1 MDMIVPLFP
10 LPNAVLFPKTPMPL
24 FIFEERYR
32 TMIREVI
39 AGSGELVIALMRE
52 GMGLRQTGI
61 SAVHSVACL
70 GKIENCEELEG
81 GKYNIVVV
89 GVRRVR
95 LIRIVDN
102 SPYRLAEVEILEDV
116 EEVQSSEEIVR
127 RQNHLGGLFS
137 EFTELAAGIQP
148 QAMDLMPQLDFESL
162 VNMVAMTLNLPIE
175 QKQAL
180 LEMDA
185 PSLRCDMLIPILKQQ
200 LETLV
205 IVRRYEHIKPEN
217 PGLN

>member
-1 MDMIVPLFP
+1 MV
-10 LPNAVLFPKTPMPL
+10 
-24 FIFEERYR
+24 
-32 TMIREVI
+32 REVI

-52 GMGLRQTGI
+52 GLELRQTGI

-70 GKIENCEELEG
+70 GKIETCEELQD
-81 GKYNIVVV
+81 GKYNIVVL
-89 GVRRVR
+89 GVQRVR
-95 LIRIVDN
+95 LMRVVEN
-102 SPYRLAEVEILEDV
+102 SPYRLVEVEVLEDV
-116 EEVQSSEEIVR
+116 EDTELTEEKVR
-127 RQNHLGGLFS
+127 RRKHLGKLFS
-137 EFTELAAGIQP
+137 EFTELAAGMRT
-148 QAMDLMPQLDFESL
+148 QAMNLMPQLDFESL

-180 LEMDA
+180 LEIDA
-185 PSLRCDMLIPILKQQ
+185 LTLRCDMLIPILKQQ